1 MTLLLALAGGHTGPA
16 AAQQEPIP
24 TQRIVVTG
32 HASPVEARRASIAV
46 TGLDADEIRFGGHD
60 GAADVLRS
68 LPGLLVQ
75 SSGGEGNANIGVRG
89 LPLSGGAKFLLFLE
103 DGLPVV
109 AFGDIDFGTA
119 DTFVRIDDSVE
130 RVEVVRGGSAATL
143 TSHAPGGVV
152 NLISRTGDDESGNLT
167 LTAGL
172 GMDRQ
177 RLSFAKG
184 GALGPRWRYHVGG
197 HHRVGEGVR
206 TVGYTAERGGQIKGN
221 LTREFDAG
229 HLRLHLRLLDD
240 RAPVF
245 LPVPM
250 SITAGSGGPRFASLP
265 GFDLGQGAMQSAA
278 FRDDLSVDRDGNVR
292 HTDIADGYRSTLRAL
307 GVEAGF
313 DIAPG
318 WRAEARARRT
328 AISGRFVGPYPA
340 EVGTAAALAE
350 AIGGDGATLRYA
362 TGPRAG
368 QAVDDPATL
377 GGNGL
382 AVRTHLFNTTL
393 HSLDHD
399 AMDLRLAR
407 SGLLRDVQ
415 VTATVG
421 FYASRQAIDQDWHWN
436 TYLQEVKGDGAAL
449 LDVVRA
455 DGTLATQRGLVAY
468 GEPFWGNC
476 CVRSYRLR
484 YETQAPY
491 LALQVRRGAL
501 DVDASLRQD
510 RFSADGTYAGAGD
523 LQALDVDG
531 DGRLQDPETRVP
543 QVDADTAM
551 PVHYR
556 VHYRSYSLGAN
567 LLWQPDLAVFARLS
581 RGGRGNAERVLFGG
595 GVRPDGSIAKAF
607 AVNTV
612 DQRELGVR
620 WQGARLD
627 ASATLFEAETR
638 VVDQDITSPTERFF
652 QRTYRARGL
661 ELEGAWRQG
670 PWRVRGSV
678 TWTSG
683 RIVADQITPDRVGE
697 PINPRWMFNL
707 APSVRAGSLAGGLN
721 LIGTSAFPST
731 RGGLASPGFVQ
742 VNAFV
747 EGRIGRD
754 WTIALTVNNLFDRI
768 GITEI
773 PNASGGVTADGLNT
787 ARSIPGRSVQL
798 AVRHAL

>member
-1 MTLLLALAGGHTGPA
+1 MTLLLALVGGHTGHG
-16 AAQQEPIP
+16 AAQEEPVP
-24 TQRIVVTG
+24 TQRVVVTG
-32 HASPVEARRASIAV
+32 HASPVEAQRASIAV
-46 TGLDADEIRFGGHD
+46 AGLDADEIRFGGHD
-60 GAADVLRS
+60 SAADVLRS

-143 TSHAPGGVV
+143 VSHAPGGVV
-152 NLISRTGDDESGNLT
+152 NLISRTGDDASGNLT

-184 GALGPRWRYHVGG
+184 GALGPGWRYHVGG

-206 TVGYTAERGGQIKGN
+206 TVGYTAERGGQIKAN

-240 RAPVF
+240 RAPVV

-265 GFDLGQGAMQSAA
+265 GFDLGQGAMQSAG
-278 FRDDLSVDRDGNVR
+278 FRDDLSVDRDGKVR
-292 HTDIADGYRSTLRAL
+292 HTDIA
-307 GVEAGF
+307 
-313 DIAPG
+313 
-318 WRAEARARRT
+318 
-328 AISGRFVGPYPA
+328 GRFVGPYPA
-340 EVGTAAALAE
+340 EVGTAAALAA
-350 AIGGDGATLRYA
+350 AIGGDGATLRHA

-368 QAVDDPATL
+368 QAVDDPAAL

-382 AVRTHLFNTTL
+382 AVRTHLFNATL

-407 SGLLRDVQ
+407 GGRLRDAQ
-415 VTATVG
+415 FTATVG
-421 FYASRQAIDQDWHWN
+421 FYASRQVIDQDWHWN

-455 DGTLATQRGLVAY
+455 DGTLATQHGLVAY
-468 GEPFWGNC
+468 GEPAWGNC

-484 YETQAPY
+484 YETRAPY
-491 LALQVRRGAL
+491 LALQLRRGRF
-501 DVDASLRQD
+501 DVDASLRED
-510 RFSADGTYAGAGD
+510 RFRAAGTYAGAGD
-523 LQALDVDG
+523 LQAIDVDG
-531 DGRLQDPETRVP
+531 DGRLQDPESRVP
-543 QVDADTAM
+543 QVDPATTL
-551 PVHYR
+551 PVDYR
-556 VHYRSYSLGAN
+556 VRYRSHSLGAS
-567 LLWQPDLAVFARLS
+567 LQLRPDLAAFLRLS

-612 DQRELGVR
+612 DQRELGAR
-620 WQGARLD
+620 WQRARLD
-627 ASATLFEAETR
+627 AAATLFEAKTR

-652 QRTYRARGL
+652 QRSYRARGI

-683 RIVADQITPDRVGE
+683 RIDADQITPDRVGE
-697 PINPRWMFNL
+697 TVHPRWMFNL
-707 APSVRAGSLAGGLN
+707 APSVRAGPLAGGLN

-731 RGGLASPGFVQ
+731 RGGLANPGFVQ

-747 EGRIGRD
+747 EGRIGPD